1 MSDFDYCNGYLE
13 HVSWADTTHR
23 KRIYPR
29 YVTAGIT
36 ANVFVAFLGVI
47 KGIFKLSD
55 EDVQPKQMVD
65 EE

>member
-1 MSDFDYCNGYLE
+1 MVIWNMCHGQTPPTEKEF
-13 HVSWADTTHR
+13 
-23 KRIYPR
+23 IP
-29 YVTAGIT
+29 VTAGIT

>member
-1 MSDFDYCNGYLE
+1 MVIWNMCHGQTPLTEKEFI
-13 HVSWADTTHR
+13 H
-23 KRIYPR
+23 R